1 MSDSR
6 PSIQAL
12 GYSEN
17 DFDPHRPGRLCRG
30 RERWIESWP
39 DGPKPGE
46 VSLLRGII
54 TGASFHDDTARDAVR
69 GLTHIQVD
77 IASLICGMF
86 TDYQLMVFTED
97 SHPADIPDGAEGIE
111 LYDGYRAGGQQT
123 EAMVRWYLML
133 EDAEQLSSVL
143 GPLSEERIRG
153 VALLAPKED
162 PAALWKSLFTL
173 VGMSTLDSP
182 PARFQPAAIPEVLEH
197 CAGLVLIHRDKHG
210 PALGVYSDESLGI
223 ETRLEAAMADSDLLR
238 VPFAIPPMLARW
250 DRALRELRPE
260 WEAKHERDF
269 PVPAGDPEEG
279 WQPRRNRK
287 SRASETPTTLDD
299 ELEALLMPS
308 EDDTAPSRR
317 RGSHAEE

>member
-1 MSDSR
+1 M
-6 PSIQAL
+6 
-12 GYSEN
+12 
-17 DFDPHRPGRLCRG
+17 
-30 RERWIESWP
+30 
-39 DGPKPGE
+39 
-46 VSLLRGII
+46 SLLRGII

-77 IASLICGMF
+77 VASLICGMF

-123 EAMVRWYLML
+123 EAMVRWYLLL
-133 EDAEQLSSVL
+133 EDAEQLSSIF
-143 GPLSEERIRG
+143 GPLAEERVRG
-153 VALLAPKED
+153 LALLAPKQD
-162 PAALWKSLFTL
+162 TAALWKSLFTL

-197 CAGLVLIHRDKHG
+197 CEGLVLIHRDKHG
-210 PALGVYSDESLGI
+210 PAIGVYSAESLGI
-223 ETRLEAAMADSDLLR
+223 EARLETAMTGNDLLC

-260 WEAKHERDF
+260 WEAKHEQEF
-269 PVPAGDPEEG
+269 PVPAGDPEQG

-287 SRASETPTTLDD
+287 SKASETPTTLDD

-308 EDDTAPSRR
+308 EDDAAPRASKN
-317 RGSHAEE
+317 SFAEE